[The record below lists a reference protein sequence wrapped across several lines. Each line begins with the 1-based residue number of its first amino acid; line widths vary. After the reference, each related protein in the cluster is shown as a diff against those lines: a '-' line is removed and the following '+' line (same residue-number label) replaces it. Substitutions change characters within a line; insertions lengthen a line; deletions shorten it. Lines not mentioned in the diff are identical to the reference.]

1 MQKRLIILLT
11 AATALLLG
19 FLIAFAVSGAN
30 PTGRFTVYG
39 ERETSLP
46 EPGYAAEDRGM
57 IDINAAS
64 AAELEDLPGIGPALA
79 GRIIEYREANGPFSG
94 TEELL
99 EVNGIGEKTLEG
111 LLPYITISIL

>member
-1 MQKRLIILLT
+1 MQKRLILLLT

-19 FLIAFAVSGAN
+19 FLLAFAVSNAN
-30 PTGRFTVYG
+30 PSGSFTVYG

-46 EPGYAAEDRGM
+46 ESGYAAEDRGM

-79 GRIIEYREANGPFSG
+79 GRVIEYREANGPFSG

-99 EVNGIGEKTLEG
+99 EINGIGEKTLEG
-111 LLPYITISIL
+111 LLPYITIPVL